1 MQAARGYLARLVAV
15 VGVLAGLVLA
25 NGVYCTD
32 GMIATMAT
40 EHVAS
45 SGMAVGTAQDRT
57 APAAKV
63 RVERHSSDHLTA
75 AEPTHRVT
83 AVCAVPGAAG
93 VLAFAGQGSPGAP
106 GQGGV
111 LAACLAFI
119 VAVVAVIVGLRPG
132 WLRVFVAVLMS
143 GPATVIRIVQSRAP
157 SLAELCLLRT

>member
-1 MQAARGYLARLVAV
+1 M
-15 VGVLAGLVLA
+15 GVLAGLVLA
-25 NGVYCTD
+25 HGGQCTD

-40 EHVAS
+40 EHAAS

-57 APAAKV
+57 AQDRTAPAATVK
-63 RVERHSSDHLTA
+63 VERHSSDHVTA
-75 AEPTHRVT
+75 AEPTHRAT
-83 AVCAVPGAAG
+83 AVCVVPGAAG
-93 VLAFAGQGSPGAP
+93 VLAFAGDGSPGAP

-119 VAVVAVIVGLRPG
+119 VAVMAIIVGLRPG